1 MSYSDYSFKF
11 AKTILQQHF
20 QEQYED
26 ILLAVGA
33 LNTPLGRGVRPTPAE
48 TLAELLHQRGW
59 QREQPVTP
67 NHTYLRFDLK
77 KGEVAVE
84 IQLSDPADC
93 YNDFLKF
100 LLAHNLGLIDVGV
113 EIVYDDEVR
122 GRNIPRLSKVQRDL
136 EVYRSV
142 LACPVWVI
150 GLREGR

>member
-1 MSYSDYSFKF
+1 VSYSDYSFKF

-67 NHTYLRFDLK
+67 NHTYLR
-77 KGEVAVE
+77 
-84 IQLSDPADC
+84 
-93 YNDFLKF
+93 
-100 LLAHNLGLIDVGV
+100 
-113 EIVYDDEVR
+113 
-122 GRNIPRLSKVQRDL
+122 LSKVQRDL
-136 EVYRSV
+136 EVYRSM

-150 GLREGR
+150 GLKEGQ